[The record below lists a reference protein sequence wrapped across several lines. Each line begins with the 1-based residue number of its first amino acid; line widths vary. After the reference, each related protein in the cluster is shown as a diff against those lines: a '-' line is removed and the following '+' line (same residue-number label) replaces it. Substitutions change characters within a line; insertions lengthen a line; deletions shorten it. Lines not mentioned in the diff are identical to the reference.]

1 MYFLDLIYIKNKFLS
16 KKLSR
21 NHCST
26 YLKTLSVNLMI
37 AHFFF
42 ALTASEMGLSPTILA
57 LIVVSSIVFIVGF
70 AKSSREN
77 EYKKLMDSFIERKD
91 ESD

>member
-1 MYFLDLIYIKNKFLS
+1 
-16 KKLSR
+16 
-21 NHCST
+21 
-26 YLKTLSVNLMI
+26 MI
-37 AHFFF
+37 SNYSF
-42 ALTASEMGLSPTILA
+42 ALTASEMGLNPTILV
-57 LIVVSSIVFIVGF
+57 LIAVSSIVFVVGF

>member
-1 MYFLDLIYIKNKFLS
+1 ML
-16 KKLSR
+16 
-21 NHCST
+21 
-26 YLKTLSVNLMI
+26 
-37 AHFFF
+37 AHLLF

-77 EYKKLMDSFIERKD
+77 EYKKLMDSFIEKKD

>member
-1 MYFLDLIYIKNKFLS
+1 
-16 KKLSR
+16 
-21 NHCST
+21 
-26 YLKTLSVNLMI
+26 MI
-37 AHFFF
+37 SHFFF
-42 ALTASEMGLSPTILA
+42 ALTSNEMGLSPTIIV

-77 EYKKLMDSFIERKD
+77 EYKKLMDSFIERKE

>member
-1 MYFLDLIYIKNKFLS
+1 
-16 KKLSR
+16 
-21 NHCST
+21 
-26 YLKTLSVNLMI
+26 MI

-42 ALTASEMGLSPTILA
+42 ALTASEMGLSPTILT

-77 EYKKLMDSFIERKD
+77 EYKKLMDSFIQRKD
-91 ESD
+91 DSD

>member
-1 MYFLDLIYIKNKFLS
+1 ML
-16 KKLSR
+16 
-21 NHCST
+21 T
-26 YLKTLSVNLMI
+26 
-37 AHFFF
+37 HFFF

-77 EYKKLMDSFIERKD
+77 EYKNLMDSFIESKED
-91 ESD
+91 SN

>member
-1 MYFLDLIYIKNKFLS
+1 MPVRLL
-16 KKLSR
+16 
-21 NHCST
+21 
-26 YLKTLSVNLMI
+26 
-37 AHFFF
+37 F
-42 ALTASEMGLSPTILA
+42 ALTASEMGLSPSILA
-57 LIVVSSIVFIVGF
+57 LIIVSSVVFIVGF

>member
-1 MYFLDLIYIKNKFLS
+1 
-16 KKLSR
+16 
-21 NHCST
+21 
-26 YLKTLSVNLMI
+26 MI
-37 AHFFF
+37 THLFF

-77 EYKKLMDSFIERKD
+77 EYKKLMDSFIERKED
-91 ESD
+91 SDW

>member
-1 MYFLDLIYIKNKFLS
+1 MLTHL
-16 KKLSR
+16 
-21 NHCST
+21 
-26 YLKTLSVNLMI
+26 
-37 AHFFF
+37 FF

-77 EYKKLMDSFIERKD
+77 EYKKLMDSFIERKE

>member
-1 MYFLDLIYIKNKFLS
+1 
-16 KKLSR
+16 
-21 NHCST
+21 
-26 YLKTLSVNLMI
+26 MI

-42 ALTASEMGLSPTILA
+42 ALTASEMGLSPAILA
-57 LIVVSSIVFIVGF
+57 LIIVSSIVFIVGF

-77 EYKKLMDSFIERKD
+77 EYKKLMDSFIERKE

>member
-1 MYFLDLIYIKNKFLS
+1 
-16 KKLSR
+16 
-21 NHCST
+21 
-26 YLKTLSVNLMI
+26 MI

-42 ALTASEMGLSPTILA
+42 ALTASEMGLSPAILA

-77 EYKKLMDSFIERKD
+77 EYKKLMDSFIEKKED
-91 ESD
+91 SD